1 MLQLLNTASQLV
13 DFAYPLSRG
22 TVGDAFTHL
31 LSSIDLDEEPEWC
44 PSRTPSSEKQ
54 SIVAPDQHFFYRP
67 HLMESMDVTLEK
79 AHVLQ
84 YALLPRQVPVGVPC
98 QVSAVLESYCHL
110 SGDLFGW
117 HQTDAGMMLWLV
129 DMSGHGASAGVLS
142 AHLKILIDDLRD
154 HTDPGALATEL
165 NRRMYE
171 SLRAMNDVPYATGV
185 FMLLGEGKLDA
196 VVAAHPPAL
205 LRMNGALLQL
215 ESVGRPLGVFPT
227 STYETQRVQLDDSAL
242 LLLYTDGIL
251 EAGNAEGEEFGLKR
265 LATAFEKAPR
275 DAAQASR
282 QIYETISAFQDMNYI
297 DDDVTYLTVE
307 C

>member
-1 MLQLLNTASQLV
+1 MLRLLDTASRLV
-13 DFAYPLSRG
+13 DFSYPLPSG
-22 TVGDAFTHL
+22 TVGEAFHRL
-31 LSSIDLDEEPEWC
+31 LSSIELEEEPEWC

-54 SIVAPDQHFFYRP
+54 SIVASDQHFFYRP

-84 YALLPRQVPVGVPC
+84 YALLPRQVPEGAPC
-98 QVSAVLESYCHL
+98 RLSAVLESYCHL

-142 AHLKILIDDLRD
+142 AHLKILIDDLR
-154 HTDPGALATEL
+154 HVTDPGALATTL

-171 SLRAMNDVPYATGV
+171 SLRAMDDVPYATGV
-185 FMLLGEGKLDA
+185 FMLLGQGQLDA

-205 LRMNGALLQL
+205 LRMNGSILQL
-215 ESVGRPLGVFPT
+215 ESVGRPLGVFP
-227 STYETQRVQLDDSAL
+227 SSSYESRHVTLDDDAL

-251 EAGNAEGEEFGLKR
+251 EAGNAEGEEFGLAR
-265 LATAFEKAPR
+265 LAAAFDAAPR

-282 QIYETISAFQDMNYI
+282 QIYDTISSFQDMNYI